1 VPLELRDCPVRIT
14 PSVGWRL
21 GVATAV
27 RVLQGGF
34 GRVALLDMDCPLVVH
49 AHRQCHVLLKAS
61 GADTRFGV
69 RDAVHPLTDDT
80 AVLVNTW
87 EPHCYAHHDPL
98 APRTLILALYIEPE
112 WLARSDR
119 PLSASRHPAFFPH
132 PCTPTTPQIRAL
144 ADRLTDALLHDDAV
158 DAAGAEELL
167 FRLMMAV
174 IERFSDWR
182 SLGPDA
188 TDERDQLDRRVRR
201 AIDWLRQHE
210 GRVPSMEHLAR
221 QACLSRAQ
229 FFKLFHEQTRLTPSV
244 YANVI
249 RMETA
254 LQSLAR
260 SDQPVGELASR
271 LGFSA
276 PGHFTRFFQ
285 QHIGVAPTGYRRATD
300 LVDGRRPHGGA

>member
-1 VPLELRDCPVRIT
+1 
-14 PSVGWRL
+14 
-21 GVATAV
+21 
-27 RVLQGGF
+27 
-34 GRVALLDMDCPLVVH
+34 
-49 AHRQCHVLLKAS
+49 
-61 GADTRFGV
+61 
-69 RDAVHPLTDDT
+69 
-80 AVLVNTW
+80 VLVNTW

-112 WLARSDR
+112 WLARFER
-119 PLSASRHPAFFPH
+119 PLSSSRHPAFFPR
-132 PCTPTTPQIRAL
+132 PCTAITPDIRAL
-144 ADRLTDALLHDDAV
+144 ADRLTDGLLHDDAV
-158 DAAGAEELL
+158 DAADAEALL

-174 IERFSDWR
+174 IVRLSDWR
-182 SLGPDA
+182 RLPSGTGADDA
-188 TDERDQLDRRVRR
+188 VDRRVRR
-201 AIDWLRQHE
+201 AIDWLRAHE

-249 RMETA
+249 RMEAA

-260 SDQPVGELASR
+260 SDEAVGTLGAR

-285 QHIGVAPTGYRRATD
+285 QHIGVAPSGYRRATD
-300 LVDGRRPHGGA
+300 VVEGRRGHVA

>member
-1 VPLELRDCPVRIT
+1 L
-14 PSVGWRL
+14 S
-21 GVATAV
+21 TAV
-27 RVLQGGF
+27 RVLQGEF

-61 GADTRFGV
+61 GSNTFFRV
-69 RDAVHPLTDDT
+69 RDEVHPLTDRT
-80 AVLVNTW
+80 AVLVNAW

-98 APRTLILALYIEPE
+98 APRTLILALYIEPD
-112 WLARSDR
+112 WLAQSDK
-119 PLSASRHPAFFPH
+119 PLSASRHPAFFTRA
-132 PCTPTTPQIRAL
+132 CTGITDDIRAL
-144 ADRLTDALLHDDAV
+144 ADELTMAMLDDSDV
-158 DAAGAEELL
+158 DPVEAEELL

-174 IERFSDWR
+174 IRRFSDWR
-182 SLGPDA
+182 NLKSTPALLPQGNV
-188 TDERDQLDRRVRR
+188 DRRVRR
-201 AIDWLRQHE
+201 AIHYLREHA
-210 GRVPSMEHLAR
+210 GRVPSMDHLAR

-229 FFKLFHEQTRLTPSV
+229 FFKLFRQHTNLTPSV

-260 SDQPVGELASR
+260 SDEALINLSSR

-285 QHIGVAPTGYRRATD
+285 QHIGVAPSGYRRAID
-300 LVDGRRPHGGA
+300 LIENTHARTRA